1 MRECLISHKLAWTVY
16 SLPMG
21 MNSLDITGAKRL
33 KLPVEIG
40 QKGSRFR
47 KLSSLHLEKM
57 DSREAIE
64 ENSKDSHLSSAYD
77 NAMEALSSLITCQK
91 RGDRSPVGGKYEK
104 LDRMLMYVKVTML
117 DKSFDNFFIR
127 IFKGNIYGLWIEM

>member
-1 MRECLISHKLAWTVY
+1 MIFFLVAWLNVNKGHF
-16 SLPMG
+16 SEAVWVNIL
-21 MNSLDITGAKRL
+21 
-33 KLPVEIG
+33 
-40 QKGSRFR
+40 GSRFR